1 MKKITLILITTLLPI
16 VSCSNN
22 NDGSKN
28 QAYLELAYESI
39 VIEDYHSAIENFN
52 KAIEVDPE
60 SVEAYNMRG
69 LVLGIM
75 GDYSSAL
82 ADFNRSI
89 QIDPNNAEA
98 YKSRGIT
105 KLHLKQKAEG
115 CKDLTQAAKLGYAG
129 GYDLVNE
136 FCK

>member
-1 MKKITLILITTLLPI
+1 MNKLILLIAIVLLPI
-16 VSCSNN
+16 ASCSNN
-22 NDGSKN
+22 NEPKN
-28 QAYLELAYESI
+28 HAYLELGYESI
-39 VIEDYHSAIENFN
+39 VIEDYNSAIKNFN

-89 QIDPNNAEA
+89 QIDPENAEA

-115 CKDLTQAAKLGYAG
+115 CKDLTQAARLGYAG